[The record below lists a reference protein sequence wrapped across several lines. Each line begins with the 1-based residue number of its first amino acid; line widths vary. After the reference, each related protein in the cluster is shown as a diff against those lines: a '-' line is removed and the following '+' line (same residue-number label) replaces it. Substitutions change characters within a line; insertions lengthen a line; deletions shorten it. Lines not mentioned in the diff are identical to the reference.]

1 MDAVAHLERELKLD
15 PGREPI
21 DLATL
26 GEPLEPRTFVSTY
39 YDTASR
45 SLARSGLTLRRRVEN
60 GVSLWQLKLPADEG
74 RIEIELRAGP
84 RPPAEL
90 VSVLAAHLRR
100 ERLERVATLR
110 TRRSGVRVTRRGR
123 SAADVLRDEVI
134 VLEDR
139 RAVGAFEELEVELI
153 DGDTGDLR
161 RIEKQL
167 RGAGATVSTGLP
179 KLARVIGDRRP
190 ARSGDGSPAE
200 HLVAMLTVQLAE
212 LLACDA
218 LLRHDLDV
226 EAVHRFRVATR
237 RLRAYLR
244 ASRAALGREVTE
256 PIRDELSWLRSIAGP
271 ARDLDVMSEHLA
283 RELDEFPD
291 GDRKVVHPL
300 AARLARERRAARR
313 ALLGGLS
320 SPRYFALLE
329 TLEQLVRTA
338 PLESEVSF
346 AAAAGRELR
355 RVRRQ
360 VAALEVPTDEELH
373 AVRIGVKRAR
383 YSTELA
389 DAEMGKE
396 AARVIDR
403 AKDVQDVI
411 GEHQDAAV
419 AEDWL
424 RNARAVTERPDV
436 AFVAGALVERQ
447 RLRRARARKEFPKAW
462 RRLDKAGRRAWPD

>member
-1 MDAVAHLERELKLD
+1 MPPAAHLERELKLD

-39 YDTASR
+39 YDTETR

-60 GVSLWQLKLPADEG
+60 GASLWQLKLPADEG

-123 SAADVLRDEVI
+123 SAADVLRDEVT

-167 RGAGATVSTGLP
+167 RGAGAIVSTGVP

-190 ARSGDGSPAE
+190 ARSGDGSPSE
-200 HLVAMLTVQLAE
+200 HLVAVLTVQLAE

-218 LLRHDLDV
+218 LLLFSRSRGRLPGV
-226 EAVHRFRVATR
+226 SGRAFAGPVATGYRFR
-237 RLRAYLR
+237 
-244 ASRAALGREVTE
+244 
-256 PIRDELSWLRSIAGP
+256 
-271 ARDLDVMSEHLA
+271 
-283 RELDEFPD
+283 
-291 GDRKVVHPL
+291 KV
-300 AARLARERRAARR
+300 RRAASASFR
-313 ALLGGLS
+313 AS
-320 SPRYFALLE
+320 
-329 TLEQLVRTA
+329 A
-338 PLESEVSF
+338 PPGSTSWLESWRSF
-346 AAAAGRELR
+346 RKATAR
-355 RVRRQ
+355 RFVRC
-360 VAALEVPTDEELH
+360 
-373 AVRIGVKRAR
+373 
-383 YSTELA
+383 
-389 DAEMGKE
+389 
-396 AARVIDR
+396 
-403 AKDVQDVI
+403 
-411 GEHQDAAV
+411 
-419 AEDWL
+419 
-424 RNARAVTERPDV
+424 
-436 AFVAGALVERQ
+436 
-447 RLRRARARKEFPKAW
+447 RRGW
-462 RRLDKAGRRAWPD
+462 RGNAGRRARRFWADSPRRATSRCWRRSSSSC